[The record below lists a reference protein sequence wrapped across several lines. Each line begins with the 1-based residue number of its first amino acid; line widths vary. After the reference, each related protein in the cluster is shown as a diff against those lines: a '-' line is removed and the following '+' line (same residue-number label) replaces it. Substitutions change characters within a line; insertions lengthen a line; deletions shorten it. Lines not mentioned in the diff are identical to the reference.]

1 MIHTGACLDPHA
13 AFLVW
18 RGAKTLALR
27 TDASQSNAR
36 AVAEALRRSPE
47 VARVYFPDDTERGWL
62 AGAGSTLSFVV
73 RGGDASAACVLA
85 ELRVVVAATSLG
97 GVESLASLPHN
108 TSHRTAEA
116 RALVGLMPGTV
127 RLSVGCEDP
136 LDLVADVLGAI
147 ERGCA

>member
-1 MIHTGACLDPHA
+1 MNRPNLARDDPHGACLDHA

-36 AVAEALRRSPE
+36 AVAERCDGRRRSRG
-47 VARVYFPDDTERGWL
+47 VLPDDTERGWL

-85 ELRVVVAATSLG
+85 ELRVVVAATSLSAASVA
-97 GVESLASLPHN
+97 GVVAAN
-108 TSHRTAEA
+108 TSIVPPRRA
-116 RALVGLMPGTV
+116 R
-127 RLSVGCEDP
+127 S
-136 LDLVADVLGAI
+136 
-147 ERGCA
+147 